1 VKTRVLTEMNLP
13 SLQTKFK
20 AKHFKET
27 LGIIQN
33 NNEKWKKAKDEN
45 LALTC
50 KKTSQVSSLFFVQYI
65 FIIFSECVSK
75 VI

>member
-1 VKTRVLTEMNLP
+1 LKNAKTCVFTDTNLP

-33 NNEKWKKAKDEN
+33 NNEKWKKTKDES

-50 KKTSQVSSLFFVQYI
+50 KKLSQVSSVSFSPSHI
-65 FIIFSECVSK
+65 FC
-75 VI
+75 

>member
-1 VKTRVLTEMNLP
+1 LKDAKTCVFTDTNLP
-13 SLQTKFK
+13 SLQMKFK

-33 NNEKWKKAKDEN
+33 NNEKWKKTKDES

-50 KKTSQVSSLFFVQYI
+50 KKLSQVSSVS
-65 FIIFSECVSK
+65 FSPSHTHFLSEA
-75 VI
+75 

>member
-1 VKTRVLTEMNLP
+1 MQKICVFTDTNLP

-27 LGIIQN
+27 LGSIQN

-50 KKTSQVSSLFFVQYI
+50 KKTSQVSFLRHYAYN
-65 FIIFSECVSK
+65 FIRSVR
-75 VI
+75 